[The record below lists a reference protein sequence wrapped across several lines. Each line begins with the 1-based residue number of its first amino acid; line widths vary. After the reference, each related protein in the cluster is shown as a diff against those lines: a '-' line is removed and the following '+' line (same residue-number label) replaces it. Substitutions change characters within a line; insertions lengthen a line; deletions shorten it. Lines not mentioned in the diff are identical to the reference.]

1 MSSEQNVTEAPI
13 MLRVDLTREEL
24 RLLKA
29 QAALQGKTIQQL
41 AGELLRAGVA
51 A

>member
-1 MSSEQNVTEAPI
+1 MSSKPDVATRPI

-29 QAALQGKTIQQL
+29 KAALQDKTVQQL